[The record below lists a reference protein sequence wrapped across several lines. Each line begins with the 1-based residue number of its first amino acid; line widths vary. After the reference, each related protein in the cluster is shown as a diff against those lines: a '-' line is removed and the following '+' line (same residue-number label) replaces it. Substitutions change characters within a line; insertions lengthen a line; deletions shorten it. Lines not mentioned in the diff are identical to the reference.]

1 MTTTLYDTS
10 TNQLIGGFRDGPYLV
25 DGKPPILPS
34 NVVEL
39 TVLVPTPPTYDKR
52 TQYLQ
57 YTNYEADLVN
67 KTWTQ
72 FITVINKTP
81 EEIAQYD
88 MEQQIQAK
96 EQQFELQIQMGYE
109 IPNTGIYLKID
120 DTARQSWSQLLV
132 LINESLAL
140 GQLTDSSPITILD
153 TNNVPHTYTVAELK
167 PILTGLGM
175 YYYQIWMQRNT
186 VVL

>member
-1 MTTTLYDTS
+1 MTTTLYDTD
-10 TNQLIGGFRDGPYLV
+10 TKQLIGGFRDGPYLV
-25 DGKPPILPS
+25 DGKPPELPS
-34 NVVEL
+34 NIVEL
-39 TVLVPTPPTYDKR
+39 TVVVPTLPTYDKK

-57 YTNYEADLVN
+57 YTDYQADLVN

-72 FITVINKTP
+72 FITVADKTP
-81 EEIAQYD
+81 EQIAQD
-88 MEQQIQAK
+88 ELREQIEVKQR
-96 EQQFELQIQMGYE
+96 QFEEQISMGYE

-120 DTARQSWSQLLV
+120 DTARQSWSQLLI
-132 LINESLAL
+132 LINESLTL

-153 TNNVPHTYTVAELK
+153 INNNPHTYTVAQLK

-186 VVL
+186 TVL

>member
-1 MTTTLYDTS
+1 MTTTLYDT
-10 TNQLIGGFRDGPYLV
+10 TTQQLIGGFRDGPYLI
-25 DGKPPILPS
+25 DGKPAVLPS
-34 NVVEL
+34 NIVEL
-39 TVLVPTPPTYDKR
+39 TVVVPTPPPYNAK

-57 YTNYEADLVN
+57 YTDYEADLIN

-72 FITVINKTP
+72 FITVVDKTP
-81 EEIAQYD
+81 EQIAQD
-88 MEQQIQAK
+88 ELQEEINAK
-96 EQQFELQIQMGYE
+96 ERQFELLIQTGYQ
-109 IPNTGIYLKID
+109 IPNTNIFLKID
-120 DTARQSWSQLLV
+120 NAARESWSQLLV
-132 LINESLAL
+132 LINESLSL

-153 TNNVPHTYTVAELK
+153 VNNVPYTYTVAELK